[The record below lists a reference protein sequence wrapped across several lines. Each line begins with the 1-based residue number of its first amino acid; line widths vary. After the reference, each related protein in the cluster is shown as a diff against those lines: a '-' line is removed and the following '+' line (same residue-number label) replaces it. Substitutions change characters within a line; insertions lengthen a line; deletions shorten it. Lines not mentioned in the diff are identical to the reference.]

1 MLESSF
7 LVPNEYQRIT
17 LLLFNSCNLMS
28 FYIFTYIKEFFMEQY
43 SRRFIEELANH
54 IDPVIIDYFNKKK
67 NLLHFSTAGV
77 TELIDET
84 LMDYLDGKS
93 SREDLIPI
101 INKIKKSRLQKRSRW
116 YKSYINDIDTINIDD
131 PKHPLA
137 NIVVMAKTLPVDDY
151 TKMFGDKD
159 LDEIIDD
166 KKKAATQWK
175 NDSNSLL
182 IDFPGISSL
191 TNNSIYNSLKN
202 DLIISAW
209 KYIEDELA
217 GNIDS
222 YLRLFPVDL
231 VDKPLFSPSSFTL
244 MMDTASNNLLK
255 EIITDEDG
263 KELLE
268 VTVDSGKLTPP
279 KAMDSNDLKLVNA
292 FISNINMQEFYKEK
306 SVVVDLNTLGKE
318 VVDYHV
324 GKNVIK
330 KISNSCR
337 KLVEY
342 NFSYEEAGSK
352 IYFNLFDNIVIKED
366 VERPYAIAQFC
377 EILSNA
383 IIKKKLI
390 SITSASYD
398 VLDNNLSRIICYAMK
413 REQIA
418 NQETFIGEYNYTY
431 FQKIVRFKLKNKKK
445 NLQLIKES
453 LQEFVD
459 NNIVIDSFE
468 LKNNVFIIKFLPLS
482 AAEIQDLNFDKTKVI
497 DVPTD
502 FD

>member
-1 MLESSF
+1 
-7 LVPNEYQRIT
+7 
-17 LLLFNSCNLMS
+17 
-28 FYIFTYIKEFFMEQY
+28 MEQY
-43 SRRFIEELANH
+43 SRQFIEELSKN
-54 IDPVIIDYFNKKK
+54 IDPTITDFFYKKHDIFK
-67 NLLHFSTAGV
+67 FPCNTIA
-77 TELIDET
+77 ELIDLT
-84 LMDYLDGKS
+84 LMEYLDGKT

-101 INKIKKSRLQKRSRW
+101 MGKIKKSRLQKRARW
-116 YKSYINDIDTINIDD
+116 YKSYINDINSISIDN

-137 NIVVMAKTLPVDDY
+137 PVINMARSIPVDQY
-151 TKMFGDKD
+151 TTVFGDKD
-159 LDEIIDD
+159 IAEIIN
-166 KKKAATQWK
+166 KYKEKAIQWK
-175 NDSNSLL
+175 KDSNSLL
-182 IDFPGISSL
+182 ILFPGIYTYSNKSVF
-191 TNNSIYNSLKN
+191 NSLKN
-202 DLIISAW
+202 DLIMNAW
-209 KYIEDELA
+209 KYIEQELA

-222 YLRLFPVDL
+222 YLRMFPEEL
-231 VDKPLFSPSSFTL
+231 LEKPLFSPSSFTL
-244 MMDTASNNLLK
+244 MMETASNNLLK
-255 EIITDEDG
+255 EIITDENGD
-263 KELLE
+263 ELLE
-268 VTVDSGKLTPP
+268 VTVNNGKLTPP
-279 KAMDSNDLKLVNA
+279 KSMDSNDLKLVNA
-292 FISNINMQEFYKEK
+292 FISNINIQEFSREK

-318 VVDYHV
+318 LVDYHV
-324 GKNVIK
+324 GKNVTN

-342 NFSYEEAGSK
+342 NFSYEEEGSK
-352 IYFNLFDNIVIKED
+352 MYFNLFDNIAIKED
-366 VERPYAIAQFC
+366 AERPYAIAQFG

-413 REQIA
+413 REQIS

-482 AAEIQDLNFDKTKVI
+482 DAEIQDLNFDKTKLI
-497 DVPTD
+497 DMPSD
-502 FD
+502 IN

>member
-1 MLESSF
+1 M
-7 LVPNEYQRIT
+7 
-17 LLLFNSCNLMS
+17 
-28 FYIFTYIKEFFMEQY
+28 
-43 SRRFIEELANH
+43 
-54 IDPVIIDYFNKKK
+54 
-67 NLLHFSTAGV
+67 
-77 TELIDET
+77 
-84 LMDYLDGKS
+84 
-93 SREDLIPI
+93 
-101 INKIKKSRLQKRSRW
+101 
-116 YKSYINDIDTINIDD
+116 
-131 PKHPLA
+131 
-137 NIVVMAKTLPVDDY
+137 
-151 TKMFGDKD
+151 
-159 LDEIIDD
+159 
-166 KKKAATQWK
+166 
-175 NDSNSLL
+175 
-182 IDFPGISSL
+182 
-191 TNNSIYNSLKN
+191 KN

-209 KYIEDELA
+209 KYIENELA

-255 EIITDEDG
+255 EIITDDDG

-366 VERPYAIAQFC
+366 VERPYAIAQFG

-413 REQIA
+413 REQIS

-482 AAEIQDLNFDKTKVI
+482 DAEIQDLNFDKTKLI
-497 DVPTD
+497 DMPSD
-502 FD
+502 IN

>member
-1 MLESSF
+1 
-7 LVPNEYQRIT
+7 
-17 LLLFNSCNLMS
+17 
-28 FYIFTYIKEFFMEQY
+28 
-43 SRRFIEELANH
+43 
-54 IDPVIIDYFNKKK
+54 
-67 NLLHFSTAGV
+67 
-77 TELIDET
+77 
-84 LMDYLDGKS
+84 
-93 SREDLIPI
+93 
-101 INKIKKSRLQKRSRW
+101 
-116 YKSYINDIDTINIDD
+116 
-131 PKHPLA
+131 
-137 NIVVMAKTLPVDDY
+137 
-151 TKMFGDKD
+151 
-159 LDEIIDD
+159 
-166 KKKAATQWK
+166 
-175 NDSNSLL
+175 
-182 IDFPGISSL
+182 
-191 TNNSIYNSLKN
+191 
-202 DLIISAW
+202 
-209 KYIEDELA
+209 
-217 GNIDS
+217 
-222 YLRLFPVDL
+222 
-231 VDKPLFSPSSFTL
+231 
-244 MMDTASNNLLK
+244 
-255 EIITDEDG
+255 
-263 KELLE
+263 
-268 VTVDSGKLTPP
+268 
-279 KAMDSNDLKLVNA
+279 
-292 FISNINMQEFYKEK
+292 MQEFYKEK
-306 SVVVDLNTLGKE
+306 SVVVDLNTLGNE

-366 VERPYAIAQFC
+366 VERPYAIAQFG

>member
-1 MLESSF
+1 
-7 LVPNEYQRIT
+7 
-17 LLLFNSCNLMS
+17 
-28 FYIFTYIKEFFMEQY
+28 
-43 SRRFIEELANH
+43 
-54 IDPVIIDYFNKKK
+54 
-67 NLLHFSTAGV
+67 
-77 TELIDET
+77 
-84 LMDYLDGKS
+84 
-93 SREDLIPI
+93 
-101 INKIKKSRLQKRSRW
+101 
-116 YKSYINDIDTINIDD
+116 
-131 PKHPLA
+131 
-137 NIVVMAKTLPVDDY
+137 MAKTLPVDDY

-366 VERPYAIAQFC
+366 VERPYAIAQFG